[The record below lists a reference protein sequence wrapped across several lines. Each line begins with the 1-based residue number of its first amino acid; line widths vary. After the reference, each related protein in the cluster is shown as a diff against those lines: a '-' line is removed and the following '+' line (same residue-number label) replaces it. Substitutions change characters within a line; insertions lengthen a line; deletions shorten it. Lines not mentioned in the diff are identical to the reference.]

1 MQPELY
7 NLTPTTITLIIIA
20 VVWSSVWKAFALYR
34 AGKLTDP
41 IWFVL
46 LFLVNTLGILEM
58 FYLFI
63 SSRRASRVQQQSAH
77 PAS

>member
-7 NLTPTTITLIIIA
+7 GLTPTTITLIIIA

-34 AGKLTDP
+34 AGKQTDP

-63 SSRRASRVQQQSAH
+63 FSRRASRVQQQSAH
-77 PAS
+77 TAS